1 MDILIRYARKFLPV
15 PYSGCIQKVPF
26 CLKQPKSRLAFQ
38 LAGKITLMSIFHLSV
53 ISIFPKVTDEI
64 KLQERKN
71 VYANYRIP
79 KVNTINV
86 QLKES
91 SVLNNNTAAIN
102 TEVKHMLPE
111 SAGPAH
117 NYNGWYH
124 KNSLK

>member
-1 MDILIRYARKFLPV
+1 ML
-15 PYSGCIQKVPF
+15 
-26 CLKQPKSRLAFQ
+26 
-38 LAGKITLMSIFHLSV
+38 IFHLSV

-102 TEVKHMLPE
+102 TEVKHMLSE
-111 SAGPAH
+111 SQQAQPTMDGTI
-117 NYNGWYH
+117 
-124 KNSLK
+124 KIL